1 MADNGRGI
9 RAMTVD
15 EADLKAEMHSAIMVW
30 FEQPIATRPSSFALR
45 ERIRNIALKADATT
59 TMTG

>member
-1 MADNGRGI
+1 
-9 RAMTVD
+9 MTVD